1 MDIFLLDGLLRNEF
15 LVDSYESFLWT
26 ERYNAWGDFKLVVKS
41 TRENRDLFQRGRNL
55 AIQKSYRVMTVETI
69 LDKTSDEGVAVLE
82 ITGRSLEAILDDRV
96 AASSLTA
103 LTTKSTW
110 DITGRPAAV
119 MRSIFDTIC
128 VNGAL
133 NANDT
138 IPFYQAG
145 SYLPTGNIP
154 EPPDTYSFSLE
165 LTSVYESLKLIGEM
179 YTLGFRLVRNPNSH
193 QLFFDIYTGY
203 DRTSVQTTNA
213 PVIFSKEL
221 DNLTD
226 TSELSSSAV
235 LKNVAYVFAPNGA
248 AVVYPESTEVT
259 AGFERRVLFV
269 KADDITLAAGSAL
282 NAALEQRGR
291 QELSKYRVVVAFDGE
306 IPQEGGY
313 VYGIH
318 YALGDLV
325 EQRNSDGLATNMRV
339 TEQIFIADNTGVKAY
354 PTLTVDQVVVPGSW
368 KSWSSGVEWI
378 NAQGTWAEAP

>member
-1 MDIFLLDGLLRNEF
+1 MDIFLLDGLLRNE
-15 LVDSYESFLWT
+15 VVYDSYESFVWT
-26 ERYNAWGDFKLVVKS
+26 ERYNSWGDFKLVVKS
-41 TRENRDLFQRGRNL
+41 TRENRGLFQRGRNL

-82 ITGRSLEAILDDRV
+82 ISGRSLEAILDDRV

-110 DITGRPAAV
+110 DITGQPAAV
-119 MRSIFDTIC
+119 MRSIFNTIC
-128 VNGAL
+128 ANGAL
-133 NANDT
+133 NPNDT

-145 SYLPTGNIP
+145 EYLPPGNIP

-165 LTSVYESLKLIGEM
+165 LASVYNSLKLIGEM
-179 YTLGFRLVRNPNSH
+179 YTLGFRLVRNSTTYK
-193 QLFFDIYTGY
+193 LYFDIYTGY
-203 DRTSVQTTNA
+203 DRTSTQTINH
-213 PVIFSKEL
+213 PVIFSTEL

-226 TSELSSSAV
+226 TSELSSSAA

-248 AVVYPESTEVT
+248 AVVYPENTEVS

-269 KADDITLAAGSAL
+269 KADDINLPDGAEL

-291 QELSKYRVVVAFDGE
+291 QELSKHRMVVAFDGE

-313 VYGIH
+313 IYGLH
-318 YALGDLV
+318 YHLGDLV
-325 EQRNSDGLATNMRV
+325 EQRNADGLATNMRV
-339 TEQIFIADNTGVKAY
+339 TEQIFISDNTGDRSY
-354 PTLTVDQVVVPGSW
+354 PTLAVDQVVIPGSW
-368 KSWSSGVEWI
+368 KSWSSGVEWL